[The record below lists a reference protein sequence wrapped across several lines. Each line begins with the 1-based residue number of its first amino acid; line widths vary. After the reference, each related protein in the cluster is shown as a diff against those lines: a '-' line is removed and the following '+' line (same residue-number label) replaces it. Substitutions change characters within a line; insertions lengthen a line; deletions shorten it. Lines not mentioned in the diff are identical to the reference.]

1 MQKLTNLLVVLFVA
15 FFACQSIATES
26 PLYEPKDKELENKF
40 KYEEFSAPP
49 FPFMIE
55 RPIICE
61 RSDML
66 ISKLSNMQAQVP
78 IINGL
83 GDMVD
88 QQSNEAFQ
96 VKIFVSVNFK
106 TQAFTVVE
114 LHENGYG
121 CVLASGKDLKG
132 MEKLIQGTKI
142 RLDNAM

>member
-1 MQKLTNLLVVLFVA
+1 
-15 FFACQSIATES
+15 
-26 PLYEPKDKELENKF
+26 
-40 KYEEFSAPP
+40 
-49 FPFMIE
+49 
-55 RPIICE
+55 
-61 RSDML
+61 
-66 ISKLSNMQAQVP
+66 MQAQVP

-88 QQSNEAFQ
+88 RQSNEEFQ

-142 RLDNAM
+142 RLDKACKL